1 MLRLAKLAILPQGQS
16 YTEVTLGLSI
26 LSLQFCRRLR
36 TKLYQS
42 SQSVTHKDA
51 ESLKIIICFIKFEKK
66 LRSFTRRLTVAW
78 K

>member
-1 MLRLAKLAILPQGQS
+1 MANKISLPQGQS
-16 YTEVTLGLSI
+16 YTEVTLGLST

-51 ESLKIIICFIKFEKK
+51 ERLKIIICFIKFEK
-66 LRSFTRRLTVAW
+66 
-78 K
+78 